1 MGVDPGGPAGRTGV
15 APEDRRA
22 RAAVAAAYAVQG
34 LGFAGV
40 VTQVPALR
48 DRFGFDEVELSLVLL
63 TVPVVAGV
71 GSVLAGILVPRRG
84 SRVVLRVAGLA
95 VCAGVA
101 LVGAATTLS
110 LFFPA
115 VALFGL
121 AVGAVDATMNM
132 QGVAVQRRYG
142 RSILASF
149 HAWWSIAGIAVTLFT
164 AMTAWQ
170 HWPVWLAMST
180 VATLGALVALLAG
193 PSLPED
199 RPPRPAG
206 DGSAPSAGPVPDGL
220 PVPGPAGGHPGAG
233 VPATIRW
240 TPVMILGVAVMIMY
254 VAESSVS
261 NWSAVLLDDGLHAAA
276 GVAPLGYGAYLVW
289 QLLGRAFADRI
300 VGWIGPRATVAA
312 GAVLGALG
320 FAAVALARTP
330 WLAIAGFAVVG
341 LGFCV
346 IVPLS
351 FSAAGAL
358 DPTGSGV
365 VIARVNLFN
374 YAGFVVGSALIGVV
388 GEEVGVRAAF
398 AVPAVLALAIVA
410 LIGPFRVRPAT

>member
-1 MGVDPGGPAGRTGV
+1 MGVDSAVSPGRATVPA
-15 APEDRRA
+15 EHRRA

-48 DRFGFDEVELSLVLL
+48 DRFGFSELELSLVLL

-71 GSVLAGILVPRRG
+71 GSVLAGVLVPRRG
-84 SRVVLRVAGLA
+84 SGPVLRVAGPA
-95 VCAGVA
+95 VCLGVA
-101 LVGAATTLS
+101 LVGAATSLA

-164 AMTAWQ
+164 ALTAWLE
-170 HWPVWLAMST
+170 WPLWLAMGS
-180 VATLGALVALLAG
+180 VALVGGAVALAAG
-193 PSLPED
+193 PSLVTD
-199 RPPRPAG
+199 RP
-206 DGSAPSAGPVPDGL
+206 APTAEPQVALLDGL
-220 PVPGPAGGHPGAG
+220 PAPGTTEDHPVAA
-233 VPATIRW
+233 PTSATRAAIRW
-240 TPVMILGVAVMIMY
+240 TPVVMIGIAVMIMY
-254 VAESSVS
+254 IAESSVS

-289 QLLGRAFADRI
+289 QLIGRVFADRV

-312 GAVLGALG
+312 GAVLGAIG
-320 FAAVALARTP
+320 FAAVATARVP
-330 WLAIAGFAVVG
+330 WLAIIGFAVVG

-374 YAGFVVGSALIGVV
+374 YAGFVVGSALIGIV

-398 AVPAVLALAIVA
+398 VVPAILALAIVPLVA
-410 LIGPFRVRPAT
+410 AFRIRPAT